1 MVSGTSF
8 PPGRCG
14 RPVSSPCLP
23 ADLELPPIRHKD
35 AEPAL
40 PTPAHA
46 HNHHRPTVQVMDLRL
61 EDQREEEPLEAGLGR
76 LLMASPAPSLA
87 LDSCLRVRFWSD
99 SAAAA
104 SGVPSRE
111 ALGRPIEDLVTGEA
125 RAAVRA
131 ALAAVLVSHEPGAAP
146 AAVAMPLEE
155 REGRAGVVFRLAA
168 HRHAGAGGLPPGLFL
183 AGVDATEQQR
193 SVGLLLGSVAHE
205 CKTPLNHV
213 MGALQLIAAQ
223 PGLEPE
229 IAEYVQIAEKASSH
243 LLKMVQDLVEGAKA
257 EHDGSGGP
265 PLRCEPFDPRAL
277 VEDVASAS
285 APAAQ
290 AKGVELVA
298 RAAEDLPPRVLGD
311 VDRCRQIAL
320 NLTSNALK
328 VTSSGHVQIS
338 VFANEREIKFEVK
351 DTGPGIPESERP
363 KLFQL
368 FSQTDVTLDRRIP
381 GTGLGLAIS
390 QKLAHRMGGAI
401 TIATEVGV
409 GSAFTFSM
417 PLHLPSEGSE
427 AAADQI
433 PRTASTA
440 SCTSSGANNSGGA
453 YSSRLLTLLRSALV
467 VEPND
472 AARAALSALL
482 RSRGYSV
489 AAAASA
495 EAAEG
500 VEADV
505 IFAGVPVASPV
516 PAAAFLASA
525 LALREAVAG
534 PAGERGGAPLV
545 LVSTHAALGELRG
558 MQAEAAA
565 RSGLCCGVPALGS
578 IEPLR
583 RLTGAAVVSKPLRAA
598 ELERALRDSAVWR
611 AAMRRCDSGCN
622 SGYHASEEDRESE
635 SHGPAAAGAPCGC
648 PGSPGSPH
656 IARRRA
662 LAPPVPA
669 ADLEAV
675 VAQVV
680 AAAALPPR
688 APSPKPQQKKQSRST
703 PGSRRNSL
711 SGPGGPPP
719 AISVTSVPPD
729 RGGLL
734 PPMEVAVPVIAASSE
749 ARPPISLRPRAFSH
763 SQEIPTEPHAAALPG
778 LARILVADDNPIN
791 VKLLKRFLEKL
802 GYAVETAA
810 SGTEALNLY
819 SAAAAAGEPFA
830 CLLLDIFMPGGGG
843 CECALGVREREEAT
857 GRVRTPIVAVT
868 ASSSPSELA
877 AAATAGMDDVLPKPV
892 QVASLAAL
900 LNRLLGAGGA
910 GAPEGPPSPQG
921 PPRPRP
927 RALSVPGP
935 ASFLSFPP
943 RPAGPAGPAKASSP

>member
-1 MVSGTSF
+1 
-8 PPGRCG
+8 
-14 RPVSSPCLP
+14 
-23 ADLELPPIRHKD
+23 
-35 AEPAL
+35 
-40 PTPAHA
+40 
-46 HNHHRPTVQVMDLRL
+46 MDLRL
-61 EDQREEEPLEAGLGR
+61 EEQREEEPLEAGLGR

-111 ALGRPIEDLVTGEA
+111 ALGRPVEDLVTGEA

-131 ALAAVLVSHEPGAAP
+131 ALAAVLVSHELGAAP

-155 REGRAGVVFRLAA
+155 REGRAGVVLRLAA

-183 AGVDATEQQR
+183 AGLDATEQQR
-193 SVGLLLGSVAHE
+193 SVSLLLGSVAHE

-213 MGALQLIAAQ
+213 TGALQLIAAQ

-265 PLRCEPFDPRAL
+265 PLRHEPFDPRAL
-277 VEDVASAS
+277 VEEVASAS

-311 VDRCRQIAL
+311 
-320 NLTSNALK
+320 
-328 VTSSGHVQIS
+328 
-338 VFANEREIKFEVK
+338 
-351 DTGPGIPESERP
+351 P
-363 KLFQL
+363 
-368 FSQTDVTLDRRIP
+368 
-381 GTGLGLAIS
+381 
-390 QKLAHRMGGAI
+390 
-401 TIATEVGV
+401 
-409 GSAFTFSM
+409 
-417 PLHLPSEGSE
+417 EGSEFE
-427 AAADQI
+427 AAADRI
-433 PRTASTA
+433 PRAASAA
-440 SCTSSGANNSGGA
+440 SCTSCGANSSSGS
-453 YSSRLLTLLRSALV
+453 YSSRRLTLRRSALV
-467 VEPND
+467 FEPND

-489 AAAASA
+489 AAAASP

-500 VEADV
+500 VEANV

-565 RSGLCCGVPALGS
+565 LSGLCCGVPALGS

-583 RLTGAAVVSKPLRAA
+583 RLTGAVVVSKPLRAS
-598 ELERALRDSAVWR
+598 ELDRALRDCAVWVSERRRGAALKWPREVR
-611 AAMRRCDSGCN
+611 ASQAAPGRPGTPGGRTAGRQRAMRRCDSGGT
-622 SGYHASEEDRESE
+622 SGYHASEEDREAE
-635 SHGPAAAGAPCGC
+635 HPAHGPAAAGPPCGC
-648 PGSPGSPH
+648 PGTPGRGSPH
-656 IARRRA
+656 IARRRS
-662 LAPPVPA
+662 LAAPVPA

-675 VAQVV
+675 AAQVV
-680 AAAALPPR
+680 AAAAPSPR
-688 APSPKPQQKKQSRST
+688 APSPTPQQKKQSRST

-711 SGPGGPPP
+711 SGPDGPLP
-719 AISVTSVPPD
+719 AILVTSVPPE

-734 PPMEVAVPVIAASSE
+734 PPMEVVAPITAASSE
-749 ARPPISLRPRAFSH
+749 ARPPISLRPRAFAHSS
-763 SQEIPTEPHAAALPG
+763 SQELPTQPHAAALPG

-802 GYAVETAA
+802 GYTVETAT

-819 SAAAAAGEPFA
+819 SAATAAGEPYA

-843 CECALGVREREEAT
+843 CECAVGVREREEAT

-877 AAATAGMDDVLPKPV
+877 AAATAGMDGVLPKPV

-900 LNRLLGAGGA
+900 LDRLLGTGGA
-910 GAPEGPPSPQG
+910 GAPEGPPLPQG

-943 RPAGPAGPAKASSP
+943 RPAGPAKASSP